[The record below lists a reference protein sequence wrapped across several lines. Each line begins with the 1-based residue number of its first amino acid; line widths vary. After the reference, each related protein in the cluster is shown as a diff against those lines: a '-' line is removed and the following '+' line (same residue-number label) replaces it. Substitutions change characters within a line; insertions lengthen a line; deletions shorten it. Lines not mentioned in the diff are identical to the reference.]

1 MATLSKADK
10 ELVRERERMKEKEK
24 EKELDKEL
32 EKELTRER
40 ERLREVEREKEL
52 VRDRERMKE
61 REKEREKLLREK
73 QERSSKDPSPAHSS
87 ASSSASSSPSDSP
100 ASQARAHL
108 ASAALAPVL
117 VIAAW
122 PNSGKCSVVTAGGVR
137 HFAKQG
143 QGRGAVVDSAEW
155 GAQAEKGEDRAA
167 GQGRARVSLASK
179 QGQQRDTEGCA
190 LDIP

>member
-73 QERSSKDPSPAHSS
+73 QERSSKDPSPALSS

-108 ASAALAPVL
+108 ASAAIAPVR

-122 PNSGKCSVVTAGGVR
+122 PNSGESPTAGGVR

-143 QGRGAVVDSAEW
+143 QGRGVVDSAEW

-167 GQGRARVSLASK
+167 GQGKARVSLTSK

-190 LDIP
+190 LDVP